1 MWALATQLQPM
12 ILKAKLYESLFE
24 MSEVKGV
31 ELSFAVAKQWN
42 GLNERNEIGRR
53 IDRTTNVRS
62 DDNKKASINTRL

>member
-1 MWALATQLQPM
+1 M